1 MAILKGGE
9 PGVRG
14 VQHWTHGIG
23 VAHGALAVKDGTP
36 RREEPGVFGTG
47 LT

>member
-1 MAILKGGE
+1 MAILKGEE

-14 VQHWTHGIG
+14 AQHWTHGIG
-23 VAHGALAVKDGTP
+23 VAQGALAGKGGTP
-36 RREEPGVFGTG
+36 RQEEPGVFSTG